1 VGGNKTRAAT
11 ILGIDRKSL
20 REKLKAA
27 QGGGADAGHAQ
38 AP

>member
-1 VGGNKTRAAT
+1 VLERAGGNKTRAAE

-27 QGGGADAGHAQ
+27 ERSEPSGAG
-38 AP
+38 